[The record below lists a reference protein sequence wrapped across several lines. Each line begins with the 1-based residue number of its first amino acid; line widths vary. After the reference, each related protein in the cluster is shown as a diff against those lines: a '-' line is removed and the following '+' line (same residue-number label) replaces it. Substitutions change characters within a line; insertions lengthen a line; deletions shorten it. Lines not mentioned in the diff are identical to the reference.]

1 MSVLPGEYIICDI
14 CHWEDDPV
22 QHKHPDLAGG
32 ANSMSL
38 NEAKNAFKQGRRVE

>member
-1 MSVLPGEYIICDI
+1 M
-14 CHWEDDPV
+14 

-38 NEAKNAFKQGRRVE
+38 NKAKNAFKQGGRVE

>member
-1 MSVLPGEYIICDI
+1 MFYIFNWD
-14 CHWEDDPV
+14 DDPA
-22 QHKHPDLAGG
+22 QHKYSDLAGG